1 MSNYDLLEGFIDYTN
16 KDEWKNYIRNYVIP
30 LWEKS
35 LALKE
40 FYENLKNEF
49 QNVLLNEV
57 NKKDLPLLLGGVIPR
72 GEEIYKKNSL
82 ARFYNRFFGL
92 KLSDIQSWVL
102 GGELG
107 GIQPKVIVEE
117 TSFIR
122 FVNEIYKWTDI
133 ALRNQTLVE
142 FAERSINYIELK
154 EDSNKLKELIKD
166 FYQAVLNIS
175 VNYNYGTFFLWSIK
189 QITYRFM
196 KAAYPRID
204 QIRDFL
210 ENEFGLEPF
219 KWKAPFSKDSDLYKE
234 YMIWCWPEYNAAS
247 DKGGSCGPEYTQRRS
262 FGGSICVLNEIIWKY
277 LTKGYSP
284 TELEKLF
291 TEYFS
296 VFPYLKEEYVNRV
309 KDRLPGGKIY
319 SYIYYKGLMA
329 AEDRYRVGEANL
341 TIMQMIDEL
350 SPYLFTGLAKIAYVG
365 DDYIYIQQ
373 L

>member
-1 MSNYDLLEGFIDYTN
+1 MSNYDSFEGFIDYTN

-30 LWEKS
+30 LWEK
-35 LALKE
+35 ANVLKE

-49 QNVLLNEV
+49 QSSQLNEV
-57 NKKDLPLLLGGVIPR
+57 NKKDLPLLLGGVVPK

-82 ARFYNRFFGL
+82 AKFYNKFFGL
-92 KLSDIQSWVL
+92 KLSDIQSWML
-102 GGELG
+102 GGELA

-117 TSFIR
+117 TSFVR
-122 FVNEIYKWTDI
+122 FVNDIYKWTNI
-133 ALRNQTLVE
+133 ALSNQTLVE

-154 EDSNKLKELIKD
+154 EDSNKLKELVKD

-204 QIRDFL
+204 QIKDFL

-219 KWKAPFSKDSDLYKE
+219 KWNAPFGEDSGLSKE
-234 YMIWCWPEYNAAS
+234 YMIWCWPEYNTAS
-247 DKGGSCGPEYTQRRS
+247 DKKGQCGPEYTQRRS
-262 FGGSICVLNEIIWKY
+262 FGGSICVLNEIIWRY
-277 LTKGYSP
+277 LTRNSP
-284 TELEKLF
+284 TELEKVF

-296 VFPYLKEEYVNRV
+296 FFSDLREEYVNKI
-309 KDRLPGGKIY
+309 KDKLSGKVY
-319 SYIYYKGLMA
+319 SNIYYKGLMA

-341 TIMQMIDEL
+341 TIMQMIDEI

-365 DDYIYIQQ
+365 DDYIEIRR